1 MNARGVQ
8 KSNINVDLD
17 EECPE
22 SIGLIKLFG
31 LKYNIHP
38 AKCSRQCRISSHYK
52 SIFEMISVLNY
63 EHVFILEDDLI
74 VSSDIF
80 YLFSATLNIYQ
91 ADKTIFCVSAWND
104 HHSVGDLTM
113 LYRVQFMPGLGLVLS
128 KDIIKEI
135 LKKWPHWTDFN
146 WDVWIRESVLKDR
159 VCIIPDVSRTFH
171 IGGYGVHINPDFQQ
185 SHFERHFFRPEINV
199 TISVENLEN
208 AEYSDLILYLA
219 INSKKQIYDNL
230 CKIAETAKS
239 VDLHFRP
246 LSRTELSAIT
256 RVVVMNAD
264 LKSNETFLT
273 LFK

>member
-1 MNARGVQ
+1 MERPRIYEIKTGIQALGGRSNYALSCSIHAR
-8 KSNINVDLD
+8 SR
-17 EECPE
+17 
-22 SIGLIKLFG
+22 SSFIKR
-31 LKYNIHP
+31 H
-38 AKCSRQCRISSHYK
+38 
-52 SIFEMISVLNY
+52 
-63 EHVFILEDDLI
+63 
-74 VSSDIF
+74 
-80 YLFSATLNIYQ
+80 
-91 ADKTIFCVSAWND
+91 
-104 HHSVGDLTM
+104 
-113 LYRVQFMPGLGLVLS
+113 
-128 KDIIKEI
+128 IKEI